1 MSKFGETTWT
11 ETTGGGAQT
20 SGRDSFLRLNP
31 GSNIVRLVTAPHAYY
46 QHKFELTGGKKWGYR
61 LNCSDPDHNK
71 NCVVCQS
78 GNKAKRRWF
87 IGVIERKT
95 GLYKILDIGY
105 AVFQGIKKYAQD
117 DDWGDPSHYD
127 IDIVV
132 DPKAGPM
139 NFYSVVCKPKKPLSA
154 TDIKAKEDADAAS
167 DLTRRTLPPDPVK
180 TKERYDAMLA
190 ETRAE
195 GSPAATEEKSSS
207 DDDSDSFFKNYD
219 DQKAQV

>member
-11 ETTGGGAQT
+11 ESTGGNTATAGK
-20 SGRDSFLRLNP
+20 DSFLRLSP

-71 NCVVCQS
+71 DCVVCQS

-105 AVFQGIKKYAQD
+105 AVFQGIKKYASD
-117 DDWGDPSHYD
+117 DDWGDPSQYD

-154 TDIKAKEDADAAS
+154 DDIKKKEDADPTTDLSRRTSPPEPSKVKEKYESFLAESSGEAS
-167 DLTRRTLPPDPVK
+167 D
-180 TKERYDAMLA
+180 A
-190 ETRAE
+190 
-195 GSPAATEEKSSS
+195 SSS
-207 DDDSDSFFKNYD
+207 EAKAAVDDGESFFKDYD
-219 DQKAQV
+219 KKAQV

>member
-11 ETTGGGAQT
+11 ESTGGNTATAGK
-20 SGRDSFLRLNP
+20 DSFLRLSP

-71 NCVVCQS
+71 DCVVCQS

-105 AVFQGIKKYAQD
+105 AVFQGIKKYASD
-117 DDWGDPSHYD
+117 DDWGDPSQYD

-154 TDIKAKEDADAAS
+154 DDIKKKEDADPTT
-167 DLTRRTLPPDPVK
+167 DLSRRTLPPDAEK
-180 TKERYDAMLA
+180 TKEKYNSFLA
-190 ETRAE
+190 ESSGEVAN
-195 GSPAATEEKSSS
+195 AASSKEEVAG
-207 DDDSDSFFKNYD
+207 DDGDSFFKDYD
-219 DQKAQV
+219 KKAQV